1 LGTSIPGSV
10 IAERPAVRV
19 PRLGWRLAPVARHW
33 PGLVGL
39 AIVAVMA
46 AAAVLAPAL
55 APHDPYSQ
63 DIAARLR
70 APAWAPTGTAEHLL
84 GTDHVGRDYLS
95 RIVYGAR
102 ISLAV
107 GVLAVACSGVLGVVV
122 GLLSGFYGG
131 SVDRALTFLTNL
143 TLTLPFMLL
152 AIAMI
157 ALMGSGFVNMIL
169 VLGVTGWPIYARVV
183 RAEVLSLRER
193 EFVVAGTALGGTPAR
208 ILAAHILPNLANLIV
223 VLASVEVARMIIVES
238 FLSYLGLG
246 VPPPAPSWGGMLSEG
261 QLYVLTKWW
270 LATFPGLAILV
281 TVLGV
286 NLVGDALR
294 DILDPT
300 LKTAGPG

>member
-10 IAERPAVRV
+10 TAERPAG
-19 PRLGWRLAPVARHW
+19 PALADGGRRSAVGRHW

-39 AIVAVMA
+39 AIVGAMA
-46 AAAVLAPAL
+46 AGALLAPYLAL
-55 APHDPYSQ
+55 HDPFSQ

-70 APAWAPTGTAEHLL
+70 PPAWAPDGTADHLL

-107 GVLAVACSGVLGVVV
+107 GVLAVACSGLLGVLI
-122 GLLSGFYGG
+122 GLASGFYGG
-131 SVDRALTFLTNL
+131 LVDRALTFVTNL
-143 TLTLPFMLL
+143 TLTFPFMLL
-152 AIAMI
+152 AIAVI
-157 ALMGSGFVNMIL
+157 ALMGAGFVNMIL
-169 VLGVTGWPIYARVV
+169 VLGVTGWPIYARVI

-193 EFVVAGTALGGTPAR
+193 EFVVAGTALGGGPLR
-208 ILAAHILPNLANLIV
+208 ILAAHILPNVANLIV

-270 LATFPGLAILV
+270 LATFPGLAILF

-286 NLVGDALR
+286 NLIGDALR
-294 DILDPT
+294 DLLDPK
-300 LKTAGPG
+300 LKTAGPA

>member
-1 LGTSIPGSV
+1 
-10 IAERPAVRV
+10 
-19 PRLGWRLAPVARHW
+19 
-33 PGLVGL
+33 VG
-39 AIVAVMA
+39 IVAT
-46 AAAVLAPAL
+46 AAVCAVFAPYL

-63 DIAARLR
+63 DIATRLR
-70 APAWAPTGTAEHLL
+70 PPAWAPMGSPEHLL

-95 RIVYGAR
+95 RIIYGGR

-107 GVLAVACSGVLGVVV
+107 GVLAVAGSGLLGVAI

-131 SVDRALTFLTNL
+131 PLDRALTFLTNL
-143 TLTLPFMLL
+143 TLTFPFMLL

-169 VLGVTGWPIYARVV
+169 VLAVTGWPIYARVV
-183 RAEVLSLRER
+183 RAEAMSLRER
-193 EFVVAGTALGGTPAR
+193 EFVVAGTALGGSPAR
-208 ILAAHILPNLANLIV
+208 ILAAHILPNLGNLIV

-286 NLVGDALR
+286 NLIGDALR
-294 DILDPT
+294 DLLDPT
-300 LKTAGPG
+300 LKTAASG

>member
-1 LGTSIPGSV
+1 MGPSIHESV
-10 IAERPAVRV
+10 IAEWGATPA
-19 PRLGWRLAPVARHW
+19 PRRGQRLAAMRRHW
-33 PGLVGL
+33 PGAIGL

-46 AAAVLAPAL
+46 AGAVLAPHL
-55 APHDPYSQ
+55 VPHDPYSQ
-63 DIAARLR
+63 DIAVRLR
-70 APAWAPTGTAEHLL
+70 PPAWAPAGSADHLL

-107 GVLAVACSGVLGVVV
+107 GVLAVACSALLGVVI
-122 GLLSGFYGG
+122 GLLSGYYGG
-131 SVDRALTFLTNL
+131 GVDRALTFLTNL

-193 EFVVAGTALGGTPAR
+193 EFVVAGTALGGRPAR

-223 VLASVEVARMIIVES
+223 VLASVEVARMIVVES

-281 TVLGV
+281 TALGV
-286 NLVGDALR
+286 NLIGDALR
-294 DILDPT
+294 DVLDPT
-300 LKTAGPG
+300 LKTAAPG

>member
-1 LGTSIPGSV
+1 LGPSIRESV
-10 IAERPAVRV
+10 IAEWRATTA
-19 PRLGWRLAPVARHW
+19 PRRGQRLAAMRRHW
-33 PGLVGL
+33 PGVVGL

-46 AAAVLAPAL
+46 VGAVLAPHL
-55 APHDPYSQ
+55 VPHDPYSQ
-63 DIAARLR
+63 DIAVRLR
-70 APAWAPTGTAEHLL
+70 PPAWAPAGSRDHLL

-107 GVLAVACSGVLGVVV
+107 GVLAVACSALLGVVI
-122 GLLSGFYGG
+122 GLLSGYYGG

-193 EFVVAGTALGGTPAR
+193 EFVVAGTALGGSPAR

-223 VLASVEVARMIIVES
+223 VLASVEVARMIVVES

-286 NLVGDALR
+286 NLMGDALR
-294 DILDPT
+294 DVLDPT
-300 LKTAGPG
+300 LKTAAPG

>member
-1 LGTSIPGSV
+1 MGPSIHESV
-10 IAERPAVRV
+10 IAEWGATPA
-19 PRLGWRLAPVARHW
+19 PRRGQRLAAMRRHW
-33 PGLVGL
+33 PGAIGL

-46 AAAVLAPAL
+46 AGAVLAPHL
-55 APHDPYSQ
+55 VPHDPYSQ
-63 DIAARLR
+63 DIAVRLR
-70 APAWAPTGTAEHLL
+70 PPAWAPAGSADHLL

-107 GVLAVACSGVLGVVV
+107 GVLAVACSGLLGVVI
-122 GLLSGFYGG
+122 GLLSGYYGG
-131 SVDRALTFLTNL
+131 VVDRALTFLTNL

-193 EFVVAGTALGGTPAR
+193 EFVVAGTALGGSPAR

-223 VLASVEVARMIIVES
+223 VLASVEVARMIVVES

-286 NLVGDALR
+286 NLMGDALR
-294 DILDPT
+294 DVLDPT
-300 LKTAGPG
+300 LKTAAPG

>member
-1 LGTSIPGSV
+1 
-10 IAERPAVRV
+10 
-19 PRLGWRLAPVARHW
+19 
-33 PGLVGL
+33 
-39 AIVAVMA
+39 MA
-46 AAAVLAPAL
+46 AAAVFAPAL

-131 SVDRALTFLTNL
+131 TVDRALTFLTNL

-208 ILAAHILPNLANLIV
+208 LLAAHILPNLANLIV

>member
-1 LGTSIPGSV
+1 LATSIRESA
-10 IAERPAVRV
+10 IAEPRAAPLGRGIPGVRV
-19 PRLGWRLAPVARHW
+19 RRRHW
-33 PGLVGL
+33 TGWLG
-39 AIVAVMA
+39 AGIVAVMA
-46 AAAVLAPAL
+46 AGAAFAPYL

-70 APAWAPTGTAEHLL
+70 PPAWAPLGTPDHPL

-107 GVLAVACSGVLGVVV
+107 GVLAVACSGLVGVAI

-131 SVDRALTFLTNL
+131 PLDRALTFLTNL
-143 TLTLPFMLL
+143 TLTFPFMLL

-193 EFVVAGTALGGTPAR
+193 EFVVAETALGCGNGR
-208 ILAAHILPNLANLIV
+208 ILTAHILPNLANLVV
-223 VLASVEVARMIIVES
+223 VLASVEVARMIVVES

-286 NLVGDALR
+286 NLIGDALR
-294 DILDPT
+294 DLLDPT
-300 LKTAGPG
+300 LKTAAPG

>member
-10 IAERPAVRV
+10 IAERPAVTAPQRG
-19 PRLGWRLAPVARHW
+19 RRLAPVARHW
-33 PGLVGL
+33 AGAVGL
-39 AIVAVMA
+39 AIVTIMAVC
-46 AAAVLAPAL
+46 AVFAPAL

-63 DIAARLR
+63 DIAVRLR
-70 APAWAPTGTAEHLL
+70 PPAWAATGTAEHLL

-107 GVLAVACSGVLGVVV
+107 GVLAVACSSVLGVVV

-131 SVDRALTFLTNL
+131 LVDRGLTFLVNL

-193 EFVVAGTALGGTPAR
+193 EFVVAGTALGGSPGR
-208 ILAAHILPNLANLIV
+208 ILAAHILPNLANLLV

-261 QLYVLTKWW
+261 QLYVLTNWW

-286 NLVGDALR
+286 NLIGDALR
-294 DILDPT
+294 DVLDPT
-300 LKTAGPG
+300 LKTASSG

>member
-1 LGTSIPGSV
+1 
-10 IAERPAVRV
+10 
-19 PRLGWRLAPVARHW
+19 
-33 PGLVGL
+33 
-39 AIVAVMA
+39 
-46 AAAVLAPAL
+46 
-55 APHDPYSQ
+55 
-63 DIAARLR
+63 
-70 APAWAPTGTAEHLL
+70 
-84 GTDHVGRDYLS
+84 
-95 RIVYGAR
+95 
-102 ISLAV
+102 
-107 GVLAVACSGVLGVVV
+107 
-122 GLLSGFYGG
+122 
-131 SVDRALTFLTNL
+131 
-143 TLTLPFMLL
+143 MLL

-193 EFVVAGTALGGTPAR
+193 EFVVAGTALGGSPAR

-223 VLASVEVARMIIVES
+223 VLASVEVARMIVVES

-286 NLVGDALR
+286 NLMGDALR
-294 DILDPT
+294 DVLDPT
-300 LKTAGPG
+300 LKTAAPG